1 MSLILKSVL
10 AVELRLHVAIY
21 KTRGCDIYIYIDVRQ
36 VSMFRDYSYVFNF
49 KSLYNWADQ
58 HVYIRSV
65 KCVVVYFSHHKSL

>member
-1 MSLILKSVL
+1 MSV
-10 AVELRLHVAIY
+10 
-21 KTRGCDIYIYIDVRQ
+21 
-36 VSMFRDYSYVFNF
+36 FRDYSYVFNF